1 MLFGI
6 KREDID
12 KITAYLKKSRMMY
25 HVKKNDTAFF
35 FDFLLYNLVLVCLD
49 LLYRCNISESIDDLK
64 IIPELYYYLYPNMLQ
79 GIDLKKKTF

>member
-12 KITAYLKKSRMMY
+12 KITAYLKKNLND
-25 HVKKNDTAFF
+25 VPCKKNDTAFF

-49 LLYRCNISESIDDLK
+49 LLYQCNISESIDDLK
-64 IIPELYYYLYPNMLQ
+64 IIPELYYYNQHAAGY
-79 GIDLKKKTF
+79 

>member
-12 KITAYLKKSRMMY
+12 KITAYLKKTRMMY
-25 HVKKNDTAFF
+25 HVKFF

-49 LLYRCNISESIDDLK
+49 LSYQCNISESIDDLK
-64 IIPELYYYLYPNMLQ
+64 IIPELYYYNQHVAGY
-79 GIDLKKKTF
+79 

>member
-25 HVKKNDTAFF
+25 VYHGKKYHTAFF

-64 IIPELYYYLYPNMLQ
+64 IIPELYYYNQHAAGY
-79 GIDLKKKTF
+79 